1 MMDSDNSD
9 IENSL
14 HNALLI
20 VNENINA
27 QNNKFYNDIFFTTLH
42 IIATIVGLGII
53 TILIYSGY
61 MYFSNIL

>member
-1 MMDSDNSD
+1 MDSDNSD

>member
-1 MMDSDNSD
+1 MDSDNSD

-20 VNENINA
+20 VNENINK

-53 TILIYSGY
+53 TILIYSAY